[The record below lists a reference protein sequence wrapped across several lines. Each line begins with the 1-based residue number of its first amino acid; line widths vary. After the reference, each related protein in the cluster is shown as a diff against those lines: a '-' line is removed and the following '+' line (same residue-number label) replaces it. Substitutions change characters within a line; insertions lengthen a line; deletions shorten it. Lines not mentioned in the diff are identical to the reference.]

1 MKELRPQQ
9 AGRPY
14 RVLFAFD
21 PKRSAVLLIGGDK
34 TGNDRWHEEMVP
46 IADRLFDEHLASLER
61 SRKTMA
67 RNFKELQ
74 GKMSAERR
82 SRNEAAADKLVEGMA
97 LGELREA
104 RDLTQE
110 QLARVLR
117 VNQAAVSKMERRA
130 DMYITTLQ
138 GVVKAMGGRL
148 EIRAVFPDGVV
159 RIDQFHALRE

>member
-1 MKELRPQQ
+1 
-9 AGRPY
+9 
-14 RVLFAFD
+14 
-21 PKRSAVLLIGGDK
+21 
-34 TGNDRWHEEMVP
+34 
-46 IADRLFDEHLASLER
+46 
-61 SRKTMA
+61 MA
-67 RNFKELQ
+67 RSFKELQ

-82 SRNEAAADKLVEGMA
+82 SRDEAAADKLVEGMA
-97 LGELREA
+97 LDELREA

-159 RIDQFHALRE
+159 RLDQFHELRK

>member
-1 MKELRPQQ
+1 
-9 AGRPY
+9 
-14 RVLFAFD
+14 
-21 PKRSAVLLIGGDK
+21 
-34 TGNDRWHEEMVP
+34 
-46 IADRLFDEHLASLER
+46 
-61 SRKTMA
+61 MA

-74 GKMSAERR
+74 NKMSPERR
-82 SRNEAAADKLVEGMA
+82 ARNEATAEKLVEGMA
-97 LGELREA
+97 LDELREA

-138 GVVKAMGGRL
+138 GVIKAMGGRL

-159 RIDQFHALRE
+159 RIDQFHELGK